1 MSKFDDIN
9 IAAVKKV
16 AGKLGDLNDNVVYVG
31 GAVVSIYADDPAA
44 DEVRPTKDVDITL
57 EIASFAELTRIQ
69 EQLAEKGIYPAPEE
83 KIMCRFN
90 CDGILLDV
98 MATKEVGWAQANE
111 WFEPGFKH
119 LESHKLDE
127 TQKIKVLSVAFFLAS
142 KFTAYHNRG
151 KDPRTSHDFEDI
163 IYILDNH
170 VNLVNDI
177 LESPKEVQKY
187 LISEFVQLIDKGMEE
202 GILCHLEPE
211 SQLERFE
218 LLKSKLLE
226 IIKRGRVG
234 IKE

>member
-1 MSKFDDIN
+1 MGKNDDIN

-16 AGKLGDLNDNVVYVG
+16 AQALGDLNDNVAYVG
-31 GAVVSIYADDPAA
+31 GAVVSIYADDPGA

-57 EIASFAELTRIQ
+57 EIASFAELTKIQ
-69 EQLAEKGIYPAPEE
+69 EQLAEKGIYPAIEE
-83 KIMCRFN
+83 KIMCRFD
-90 CDGILLDV
+90 CDGVLLDV

-119 LESHKLDE
+119 LESHKLNE
-127 TQKIKVLSVAFFLAS
+127 TQTIKILSVAFFLAS
-142 KFTAYHNRG
+142 KFTAYHDRG

-163 IYILDNH
+163 IYVLDNR

-177 LESPKEVQKY
+177 LEAPKDIRKY
-187 LISEFVQLIDKGMEE
+187 LINEFVRLFDKEMEE

-211 SQLERFE
+211 TQSERVK

-226 IIKRGRVG
+226 IINKG
-234 IKE
+234 

>member
-1 MSKFDDIN
+1 MGKNDDIN

-16 AGKLGDLNDNVVYVG
+16 AQALAELNNNVAYVG
-31 GAVVSIYADDPAA
+31 GAVVSIYVDDPAA

-57 EIASFAELTRIQ
+57 EIASFAELARIQ
-69 EQLAEKGIYPAPEE
+69 EQLAEKGIYPATEE
-83 KIMCRFN
+83 KIMCRFD
-90 CDGILLDV
+90 CKGVLLDV

-127 TQKIKVLSVAFFLAS
+127 TRTIKVLSVAFFLAS
-142 KFTAYHNRG
+142 KFTAYHDRG

-163 IYILDNH
+163 IYILDNR

-177 LESPKEVQKY
+177 LEAPKDVRKY
-187 LISEFVQLIDKGMEE
+187 LINEFVRLFDNEMQE

-211 SQLERFE
+211 TQSERVK

-226 IIKRGRVG
+226 IINKG
-234 IKE
+234 

>member
-1 MSKFDDIN
+1 MGKNDDIN

-16 AGKLGDLNDNVVYVG
+16 AQALGDLNDNVAYVG

-57 EIASFAELTRIQ
+57 EIASFAELTKIQ
-69 EQLAEKGIYPAPEE
+69 EQLAEKGIYPAIEE
-83 KIMCRFN
+83 KIMCRFD
-90 CDGILLDV
+90 CDGVLLDV

-119 LESHKLDE
+119 LESHKLNE
-127 TQKIKVLSVAFFLAS
+127 TQTIKILSVAFFLAS
-142 KFTAYHNRG
+142 KFTAYHDRG

-163 IYILDNH
+163 IYVLDNR

-177 LESPKEVQKY
+177 LEAPKDVRKY
-187 LISEFVQLIDKGMEE
+187 LINEFVRLFDKEMEE

-211 SQLERFE
+211 TQSERVK

-226 IIKRGRVG
+226 IINKG
-234 IKE
+234 